1 MNSKAIKRQ
10 LLAAI
15 AMVLVA
21 ALALGSSTYAW
32 FVASGTVT
40 AEGMSVQAQS
50 DGNLVIRYNLNDW
63 GVSASAGMSAARD
76 MKPVSTKDLQTWVYA
91 QAAKPNEPKA
101 NLSTAEIVTDKIA
114 TAFDNT
120 DDATTG
126 KTYTNSSYAVAKW
139 FQIRSATAENFP
151 EGLYVSEIGVNTP
164 TKSMSTSLRVG
175 IACKY
180 KTGVANEQNTYG
192 YSYTIYAPVSLGGT
206 DTGNNPST
214 TYAILEK
221 QENGSFAYGTPSLVV
236 SEEGANES
244 GVPYKAIIPAGVT
257 IDKTTPVD
265 ILIYV
270 WFEGEDQNLYSDNFG
285 TEGIDVAV
293 SFTSISTAA

>member
-1 MNSKAIKRQ
+1 MK
-10 LLAAI
+10 
-15 AMVLVA
+15 
-21 ALALGSSTYAW
+21 
-32 FVASGTVT
+32 
-40 AEGMSVQAQS
+40 VQAQS

-63 GVSASAGMSAARD
+63 GASATAGMSAPRD
-76 MKPVSTKDLQTWVYA
+76 MKPVSTKDLQTWVFA
-91 QAAKPNEPKA
+91 QAAKPDKPTA
-101 NLSTAEIVTDKIA
+101 NLSTAELVTDKIA

-120 DDATTG
+120 DDATAG
-126 KTYTNSSYAVAKW
+126 KTYTNSTYAVAKW

-151 EGLYVSEIGVNTP
+151 QGLYVSEIGVNAP

-180 KTGVANEQNTYG
+180 KTGTENGKDTFA
-192 YSYTIYAPVSLGGT
+192 YSYTIYAPVSFGGT
-206 DTGNNPST
+206 DTGNNPSK

-221 QENGSFAYGTPSLVV
+221 QADGTFKYGTSSLVV

-244 GVPYKAIIPAGVT
+244 GVPYKAIIPSEIT

-293 SFTSISTAA
+293 SFTSIPTAA